1 MNLCIS
7 VVAGAENSWYPIL
20 NATFRFLLK
29 VCYKFYFCKYLSRCS
44 GLIISSLHFLKHPPK
59 NTEQLLPKLWSISRE
74 IAKCYAGNC
83 SVFFRRLWTI
93 GFGRLKKGIYNTK
106 NPYERSKGPSDV
118 RRSAKTRLEYI
129 FLFCPQLCRAK
140 YNWGMKAHGR
150 RYLRARTEISAGQD
164 RDICGQMRRYP
175 PAKPYNGPG
184 R

>member
-29 VCYKFYFCKYLSRCS
+29 VYYKFYFCKYLSWCS
-44 GLIISSLHFLKHPPK
+44 GLIISSLHFLKHPLK

-93 GFGRLKKGIYNTK
+93 EFARLKRASIIQKIHTNEAKGHLTW
-106 NPYERSKGPSDV
+106 GGV
-118 RRSAKTRLEYI
+118 RRH
-129 FLFCPQLCRAK
+129 
-140 YNWGMKAHGR
+140 NWSTFFYFAPNYATQSIIGAWKLTGGDICGPGQ
-150 RYLRARTEISAGQD
+150 RYLRARTEISADKCGDKD
-164 RDICGQMRRYP
+164 RAWCSLI
-175 PAKPYNGPG
+175 
-184 R
+184 